1 MASKVTK
8 SAMKREEIIT
18 KNEEIKKK
26 SCFIGIPILHRTG
39 KSRKYM
45 ILQTDNIYQS

>member
-18 KNEEIKKK
+18 KNEEIKKNHVLLEYLY
-26 SCFIGIPILHRTG
+26 FTELEN
-39 KSRKYM
+39 
-45 ILQTDNIYQS
+45 LENI

>member
-1 MASKVTK
+1 MASNVTK

-18 KNEEIKKK
+18 KKMRKLKK

-45 ILQTDNIYQS
+45 IL